1 MNSSEALKEASR
13 AAFANQFE
21 VSKHGLER
29 MAERGAT
36 RKDICCAMRSASL
49 ATEQEHERKW
59 RLEGGKDL
67 DGEPLTVVIVF
78 TGTGLVVSVF

>member
-1 MNSSEALKEASR
+1 MNSSDALREAAR

-36 RKDICCAMRSASL
+36 REDICRAMRSATL
-49 ATEQEHERKW
+49 AVEQEHQRKW
-59 RLEGGKDL
+59 RLEGGQDL
-67 DGEPLTVVIVF
+67 EGEALIVVIVF
-78 TGTGLVVSVF
+78 VGAGIVVSLF